1 MRLHID
7 FETRSTVDLRVSG
20 AYRYAEDPQTEVIMA
35 CYAID
40 EGPVQT
46 WLHTQ
51 PLPDDLRAALE
62 DENCIVVA
70 HNAGFEKA
78 MLTYILGPRHGWPVP
93 HPFRWDDTAARAAR
107 QALPRSLDGAAS
119 ALGLDVQK
127 DAEGRSLMLRMCRPR
142 SVAPDGAITW
152 WEDDARMTRLAQ
164 YCATDVEVERQL
176 DKALRPLTDEERKVW
191 LLTETMNDRGVSL
204 DVPFATYAVSVAMK
218 SQEKLNEELNQ
229 ITDGVVPAATN
240 VGKLRQWLL
249 SKGFGILEGED
260 ESLNKKAVEN
270 LLKSGALPDEVKRAL
285 EIRLLAGKSSVKKF
299 QAMLDRVSK
308 DGRVR
313 GNLMYHGASTGRWSG
328 AGVQLQNLPRD
339 TVKDFDWSRKN
350 LEASTDKAL
359 STLSRMVRG
368 SITAAPGHRLMW
380 ADYAA
385 VEARGVAWLAGQ
397 ADLVELFANG
407 GKVYEE
413 MAGVIFDMN
422 PAEVG
427 KDSLERFLG
436 KTVILGCFEADTPVL
451 TKRGWVPIIY
461 LQPNDLL
468 WDGIEWVTHQGV
480 LDQGVKTVHRRH
492 GIGATPDHAILTEH
506 GWREWKEV
514 HTTPSLLK
522 SATKLVNLP
531 FYHGN
536 AGSVKTA
543 KTLDG
548 IRYASVHAD
557 GVAQS
562 FVQTLSK
569 GVQHV
574 VARAQGKLAQLR
586 ENAIWATQTF
596 SPMTT
601 TENAYLL
608 GSQPASVGV
617 TTQIVNGSTI
627 TEGVAS
633 RFMNRG
639 EKIVKNFYGTCSRYL
654 DGMFQNWKLIA
665 STTTRGMNRV
675 IYGSLLEKI
684 TWEIGERLANYKT
697 GSIVWK
703 KKSNVYDIYQAGPRN
718 RFTILTSAGPL
729 IVHNCGY
736 SMGAQKF
743 RLSCAAMGT
752 DIDEELAYK
761 AVNAYRSNYAKIPR
775 LWKMLEEAAIA
786 AVAERGRET
795 VYRQVAF
802 FADKH
807 WLLVRL
813 PSGRKLFYHRPRL
826 VTYAGP
832 YGERVSLEY
841 MAVNSMTKKW
851 GPERTFGGKLTENI
865 VQGLCRD
872 LIADAM
878 LRLEEQGYPVIAS
891 VHDEVISEVPLGEG
905 TVDEMVRIMCELPEW
920 AKDFPLAAE
929 GKESVRYGK

>member
-51 PLPDDLRAALE
+51 ALPDDLRAALE

-229 ITDGVVPAATN
+229 ITDGAVPAATN

-436 KTVILGCFEADTPVL
+436 KTVILGC
-451 TKRGWVPIIY
+451 
-461 LQPNDLL
+461 
-468 WDGIEWVTHQGV
+468 
-480 LDQGVKTVHRRH
+480 
-492 GIGATPDHAILTEH
+492 
-506 GWREWKEV
+506 
-514 HTTPSLLK
+514 
-522 SATKLVNLP
+522 
-531 FYHGN
+531 
-536 AGSVKTA
+536 
-543 KTLDG
+543 
-548 IRYASVHAD
+548 
-557 GVAQS
+557 
-562 FVQTLSK
+562 
-569 GVQHV
+569 
-574 VARAQGKLAQLR
+574 
-586 ENAIWATQTF
+586 
-596 SPMTT
+596 
-601 TENAYLL
+601 
-608 GSQPASVGV
+608 
-617 TTQIVNGSTI
+617 
-627 TEGVAS
+627 
-633 RFMNRG
+633 
-639 EKIVKNFYGTCSRYL
+639 
-654 DGMFQNWKLIA
+654 
-665 STTTRGMNRV
+665 
-675 IYGSLLEKI
+675 
-684 TWEIGERLANYKT
+684 
-697 GSIVWK
+697 
-703 KKSNVYDIYQAGPRN
+703 
-718 RFTILTSAGPL
+718 
-729 IVHNCGY
+729 GY

-802 FADKH
+802 FADKN

-891 VHDEVISEVPLGEG
+891 VHDEVISEVLLGEG

-920 AKDFPLAAE
+920 AKGFPLAAE